1 MKWSNLAPLSNRTFV
16 LMRFAPRLRLPR
28 SSRSIKDKDWEQFKS
43 DGYMVIRDVI
53 PNGLT
58 TKAALDIA
66 AFVGA
71 DIRDS
76 TTWYGGPL
84 VNDGL
89 VPLHHAQSLRDIR
102 QCPRLHQ
109 VFSEFWGTHRLM
121 VDINRCCF
129 RPPCHRDWPT
139 LSRGE
144 IHWDTDPRT
153 GGEGSLQGIVLLSDV
168 GRDAGG
174 FQCLPDV
181 YQNLET
187 WLAEHAQRE
196 DFNFFKPGLNDRET
210 LQVEGKA
217 GDLILWSTRL
227 PHGPAPNH
235 STKPRIAAFV
245 SMGPPPD
252 SPELRAQMKE
262 WWSNKQA
269 PLSWRGLPGQLEIET
284 GPPAK
289 LTRLGMKLIGI
300 LSWD

>member
-1 MKWSNLAPLSNRTFV
+1 
-16 LMRFAPRLRLPR
+16 
-28 SSRSIKDKDWEQFKS
+28 
-43 DGYMVIRDVI
+43 
-53 PNGLT
+53 
-58 TKAALDIA
+58 
-66 AFVGA
+66 
-71 DIRDS
+71 
-76 TTWYGGPL
+76 
-84 VNDGL
+84 
-89 VPLHHAQSLRDIR
+89 
-102 QCPRLHQ
+102 
-109 VFSEFWGTHRLM
+109 M

-129 RPPCHRDWPT
+129 RPPCHLDWPT
-139 LSRGE
+139 LSLGE

-153 GGEGSLQGIVLLSDV
+153 GGEGSLQGIVLLTDV

-174 FQCLPDV
+174 FQCLPDI

-196 DFNFFKPGLNDRET
+196 DFNFFRPGLNDRKT
-210 LQVEGKA
+210 LQIEGKA

-245 SMGPPPD
+245 SMGPSLD

-269 PLSWRGLPGQLEIET
+269 PVYWRGLPGQLEIEP

-289 LTRLGMKLIGI
+289 LTKLGMKLIGMS
-300 LSWD
+300 SWN